1 MSHFSVCVVIPA
13 ASVGEVSE
21 GAIDQELYNILAPYW
36 EATRE
41 TEYLEF
47 EDKTE
52 EATDEYESHTRR
64 AIQYPDGRVLSSH
77 NREFSEHFTIVGNK
91 ILELFDKEHG
101 GNHET
106 ETSKQLTFIPYYPL
120 SKLYSFEEYCEECC
134 GYQKSD
140 DGRWGYYY
148 NPNAQWDWFEIGGR
162 FYGEL
167 LVKEGTEDA
176 LYLPE
181 SEDKKTSHPEGF
193 RYVNGA
199 FMKDIAWEKMRELK
213 LEAVKTSYEQLL
225 EIFRTQDKSKLGPLS
240 TITEEGIAG
249 WGTML
254 YLKDETL
261 EEYMIRRG
269 VTDADL
275 HPIQTFAFVNTEG
288 EWFASGDM
296 GWFGMSSNDKPERVW
311 LDDIKVLTEE
321 IAEDDFVVI
330 VDCHI

>member
-13 ASVGEVSE
+13 KSVGEIST
-21 GAIDQELYNILAPYW
+21 GAIDQVLYSILAPYD
-36 EATRE
+36 EG
-41 TEYLEF
+41 TEEPECLEF
-47 EDKTE
+47 QDTTEKAVREYKTD
-52 EATDEYESHTRR
+52 TMR
-64 AIQYPDGRVLSSH
+64 AVRYPDGKIVSAYS
-77 NREFSEHFTIVGNK
+77 REFGERFTVENDT
-91 ILELFDKEHG
+91 ILEKLDKEHG
-101 GNHET
+101 GYQET
-106 ETSKQLTFIPYYPL
+106 EASKELAFIPDYPV
-120 SKLYSFEEYCEECC
+120 SQKYSFEEYCSEYC
-134 GYQKSD
+134 GYLKRH
-140 DGRWGYYY
+140 DGRWGYYC
-148 NPNAQWDWFEIGGR
+148 NPDATWDWYQIGGR
-162 FYGEL
+162 FSGEL
-167 LVKEGTEDA
+167 LVREGTENA
-176 LYLPE
+176 LYLAE
-181 SEDKKTSHPEGF
+181 EYEKEITHPEGF

-213 LEAVKTSYEQLL
+213 LEAVKANYERFS
-225 EIFRTQDKSKLGPLS
+225 EAFRTQDKSKLGTLAS
-240 TITEEGIAG
+240 ITEEGISE